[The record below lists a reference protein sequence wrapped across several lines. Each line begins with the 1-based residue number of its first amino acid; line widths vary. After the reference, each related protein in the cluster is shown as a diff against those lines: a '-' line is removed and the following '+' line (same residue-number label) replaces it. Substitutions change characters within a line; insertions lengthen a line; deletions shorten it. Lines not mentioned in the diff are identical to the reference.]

1 MRQSDVSKAEQY
13 IRERLVSGPQLFRDL
28 LEGTRISK
36 WSLQRASQNLKISR
50 TRDGKNG
57 PWRWALPPEPE
68 YLSAPEPEV
77 EAKVIAEPVAEPA
90 AAPALILSESLSGP
104 PDVDALI
111 AAAQECGLQF
121 PLSVTRHSPSGQTH
135 ISIYT
140 DARTFEV
147 FLDRFSPDGS
157 ETRVSIK
164 RWNAML
170 QRPYPP
176 ALTWDH
182 GNLVWQ
188 ESRVPP
194 AGFWRDDPNFRRRRS
209 NA

>member
-36 WSLQRASQNLKISR
+36 WSLQRAAQNLKISR
-50 TRDGKNG
+50 TRDGRNG

-68 YLSAPEPEV
+68 YLPAPEPEV
-77 EAKVIAEPVAEPA
+77 EAKVIAEPA
-90 AAPALILSESLSGP
+90 ATPALPPLPSGP
-104 PDVDALI
+104 PDIDALV
-111 AAAQECGLQF
+111 AVALECGLKF
-121 PLSVTRHSPSGQTH
+121 PLSVTRHSPSGQPH
-135 ISIYT
+135 ITIYT
-140 DARTFEV
+140 DAQTFEV

-164 RWNAML
+164 HWDTTL
-170 QRPYPP
+170 QRPCPS
-176 ALTWDH
+176 ALIWDR

-194 AGFWRDDPNFRRRRS
+194 AVFWRDDFRRRRS